1 MSAILCEGIDG
12 SMAML
17 KIFKRYFKLK
27 GEIAEIEEQVRTFG
41 FKSVEECAVFVTVA
55 NSPAPCTRK
64 DIEAKSNV
72 GKSSTAMLSRL
83 VSQHLVKSTED
94 PTDSR
99 NRVLSR
105 LLFSLT
111 PNGVELYEQLKQQL
125 Q

>member
-41 FKSVEECAVFVTVA
+41 FKSVEECAVFITVA
-55 NSPAPCTRK
+55 NSSVPCTRK